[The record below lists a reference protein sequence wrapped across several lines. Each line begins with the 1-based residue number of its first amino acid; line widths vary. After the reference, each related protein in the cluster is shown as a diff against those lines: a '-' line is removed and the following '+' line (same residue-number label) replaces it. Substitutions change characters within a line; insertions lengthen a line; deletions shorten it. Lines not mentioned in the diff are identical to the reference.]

1 MKVAYLRVSSTSQSL
16 EIQREAVSKLN
27 IQKIFEE
34 KVSGTSTKGRDK
46 LKECLDFVREGDE
59 LVITRIDRLARSVL
73 DLQLI
78 VKELN
83 DKGVI
88 LTATE
93 QPISTKDATSKCFLD
108 MLGVFAELETNLRKE
123 RQMEGIAK
131 AKAKG
136 VYKGGK
142 KKINVE
148 EIIRLK
154 AEGYGATKIAK
165 ELNIHRD
172 SVYRLL
178 KKWSIKY
185 NSFLAVELSGSGAM
199 QPLISKRKRQQEIF
213 TQMPQL
219 SLQRQLSKKKST
231 HMPL

>member
-1 MKVAYLRVSSTSQSL
+1 MFSIVVSGFNVATRGKTTINVWFLGYFLPNTTLFNDFVLGSRCRYHTFTMKVAYIRVSSSGQSL
-16 EIQREAVSKLN
+16 EVQRDAVTKAN
-27 IQKIFEE
+27 ATKIFEE
-34 KVSGTSTKGRDK
+34 KVSGTSTQGRVR
-46 LKECLDFVREGDE
+46 LRECLDFVREGDE

-78 VKELN
+78 IKELTE
-83 DKGVI
+83 KGVS

-131 AKAKG
+131 AKEKG

-142 KKINVE
+142 AKIDVEQIKKLKE
-148 EIIRLK
+148 E
-154 AEGYGATKIAK
+154 GMGATAIGRQLKID
-165 ELNIHRD
+165 RT

-178 KKWSIKY
+178 KK
-185 NSFLAVELSGSGAM
+185 V
-199 QPLISKRKRQQEIF
+199 
-213 TQMPQL
+213 
-219 SLQRQLSKKKST
+219 
-231 HMPL
+231 

>member
-1 MKVAYLRVSSTSQSL
+1 MKVAYIRVSSTSQSL
-16 EIQREAVSKLN
+16 EVQRDAVTKVN
-27 IQKIFEE
+27 ATKIFEE
-34 KVSGTSTKGRDK
+34 KVSGTSTQGRDK
-46 LKECLDFVREGDE
+46 LRECLDFVREGDE

-78 VKELN
+78 IKELTE
-83 DKGVI
+83 KGVS

-108 MLGVFAELETNLRKE
+108 MLGVFAEFETSIRKE
-123 RQMEGIAK
+123 RQLEGIAK

-142 KKINVE
+142 AKINVD

-154 AEGYGATKIAK
+154 EEGLGATAIAK
-165 ELNIHRD
+165 KMNIHRD

-178 KKWSIKY
+178 KK
-185 NSFLAVELSGSGAM
+185 
-199 QPLISKRKRQQEIF
+199 
-213 TQMPQL
+213 
-219 SLQRQLSKKKST
+219 
-231 HMPL
+231 

>member
-1 MKVAYLRVSSTSQSL
+1 MKVSYIRVSSSSQSL
-16 EIQREAVSKLN
+16 DVQREAVEKYGAN
-27 IQKIFEE
+27 KIFEE
-34 KVSGTSTKGRDK
+34 KVSGTSTQGRAK

-83 DKGVI
+83 DKGVN

-123 RQMEGIAK
+123 RQLEGIAK
-131 AKAKG
+131 AKEKG

-142 KKINVE
+142 KKIDVARIKE
-148 EIIRLK
+148 LK
-154 AEGYGATKIAK
+154 SEGLRVTAIAK
-165 ELNIHRD
+165 EMGIHRD

-178 KKWSIKY
+178 KAEVAS
-185 NSFLAVELSGSGAM
+185 
-199 QPLISKRKRQQEIF
+199 
-213 TQMPQL
+213 
-219 SLQRQLSKKKST
+219 
-231 HMPL
+231 

>member
-1 MKVAYLRVSSTSQSL
+1 M
-16 EIQREAVSKLN
+16 QRDAVKSVGVE
-27 IQKIFEE
+27 KIFEE
-34 KVSGTSTKGRDK
+34 KVSATSTQGRDN
-46 LKECLDFVREGDE
+46 LRECLDFVREGDE

-78 VKELN
+78 IKELT
-83 DKGVI
+83 DKGVS

-123 RQMEGIAK
+123 RQLEGIAK
-131 AKAKG
+131 AKEKG

-142 KKINVE
+142 SKIDVERIKTLKK
-148 EIIRLK
+148 
-154 AEGYGATKIAK
+154 EGMGATKIAR

-178 KKWSIKY
+178 KR
-185 NSFLAVELSGSGAM
+185 VEV
-199 QPLISKRKRQQEIF
+199 
-213 TQMPQL
+213 
-219 SLQRQLSKKKST
+219 
-231 HMPL
+231 